1 MIAQSSGRRLAILGF
16 HKIGEP
22 PPGCRASS
30 WYISE
35 TVFASQLGYLYENGW
50 RVINVGELLTGLA
63 APDSL
68 PDRAAL
74 VTFDDGYRSNVQVAV
89 PWLQRFGYPSVMF
102 VPTQFIGGHNAFDD
116 GYEPR
121 EAICNWDDLREL
133 ERLGCSIQ
141 SHSVSHK
148 SLSWL
153 NPEELE
159 RELVESKAVLETGLG
174 KSVEIFA
181 YPYGD
186 EGADAKL
193 TIEALQRAGYLAA
206 CLYGGGPNLVPVADS
221 YRLTRLAMGP
231 DTDLR
236 SLLVEEAEGV
246 NR

>member
-1 MIAQSSGRRLAILGF
+1 MNSQLNGRRLAILGF

-22 PPGCRASS
+22 PPGGWAS
-30 WYISE
+30 WFYVPE
-35 TVFASQLGYLYENGW
+35 TVFASQLRYLHENGW
-50 RVINVGELLTGLA
+50 QLIDIGRFLKGLLD
-63 APDSL
+63 PESL
-68 PDRAAL
+68 PSRGAL

-141 SHSVSHK
+141 SRSVSLK

-206 CLYGGGPNLVPVADS
+206 CLYGGGPNLVPV
-221 YRLTRLAMGP
+221 
-231 DTDLR
+231 
-236 SLLVEEAEGV
+236 
-246 NR
+246 